1 MCLNL
6 SLYGLYALQLFT
18 SDTTL
23 IAWAGWIME
32 FPEARIGECPSLL
45 IAILD
50 WKQQFAWRI
59 ADDSWIVVVDSRS
72 LQSIEYLWD
81 FTRKFSESF
90 YKERTCHTGV
100 TWYFFEQMSVWN
112 GDWWVLPTDGCSLTA
127 WENLMM
133 IEMSFGGDTLIRKH
147 WEMSFFCL
155 VFFSTPTLINTIFFL
170 KVGHPSSRST

>member
-6 SLYGLYALQLFT
+6 SLYGLYALQLIT

-81 FTRKFSESF
+81 FTRKCSESF

-100 TWYFFEQMSVWN
+100 TWYFLNRCLFGMVIDGFFPLMDVHWQL
-112 GDWWVLPTDGCSLTA
+112 GRFWWWLKWALEV
-127 WENLMM
+127 
-133 IEMSFGGDTLIRKH
+133 IH
-147 WEMSFFCL
+147 WLESTGRCL
-155 VFFSTPTLINTIFFL
+155 FSI
-170 KVGHPSSRST
+170 